1 MHYQIVI
8 VGTGALGKRHL
19 SSILDS
25 EMALDVY
32 CYDINPNA
40 LEGFEWEDLYHNK
53 SLKIVPSFD
62 ELPEQIDF
70 AVFAMT
76 SKGRREMFDR
86 LVNATKVRN
95 ILFEKVLF
103 QREEDY
109 RHVGQRLKELDI
121 HAWVNCARRQMDSYQ
136 NLRKELEDAKE
147 MRIFISGGEWGLACN
162 AIHELD
168 LIEFLAGSNET
179 VVDKLNLQPLIAE
192 SKRPGFKEVY
202 GTISGSSGKCS
213 EYTINCMDGSKS
225 PVVMMISSDIGQYI
239 VIESKAKL
247 ICMTAET
254 GYEFKEKPFEI
265 MYQSKMTQA
274 VMEDILL
281 RGVSRLAE
289 YDESARLHLQLV
301 RPLIEFFERKGMGAG
316 ICPIT

>member
-53 SLKIVPSFD
+53 SLKMVPSFD
-62 ELPEQIDF
+62 GLPEQIDF

-213 EYTINCMDGSKS
+213 EYIINCMEGNRTPS
-225 PVVMMISSDIGQYI
+225 VTMISADIGQYI
-239 VIESKAKL
+239 VLEEKGKM
-247 ICMTAET
+247 ICMTAGT
-254 GYEFKEKPFEI
+254 GYKLEERAFE
-265 MYQSKMTQA
+265 MTYQSRMTQS

-281 RGVSRLAE
+281 RGVSRLTE
-289 YDESARLHLQLV
+289 YNESARLHLQLI
-301 RPLIEFFERKGMGAG
+301 RPLTDFFEKGVVSE
-316 ICPIT
+316 TQ